1 MEKLV
6 SVRLSEEGGPLLLS
20 TGKLNCS
27 AEGRRHKGSDT
38 PHTLHHPVICLWGP
52 LPSNHSELLFP
63 WGSFYQPCLVCRFIA
78 NFPWRET
85 RGWMEGGRE
94 GKERES
100 EQEGERVQTLPRQ
113 RPPAGSYIFWNIQS
127 WFFQHQKDVCFEIS
141 PHGNSNE
148 DFATFNVLT
157 IQDHEYSTLR
167 MFLKFLNYSLLL
179 NSWNAAVFSNL
190 HKHNLCLRNILS
202 LCL

>member
-78 NFPWRET
+78 NFPWRE
-85 RGWMEGGRE
+85 

-100 EQEGERVQTLPRQ
+100 EQEGERVQLFP
-113 RPPAGSYIFWNIQS
+113 G
-127 WFFQHQKDVCFEIS
+127 KDLQQEVIYFEI
-141 PHGNSNE
+141 
-148 DFATFNVLT
+148 
-157 IQDHEYSTLR
+157 
-167 MFLKFLNYSLLL
+167 YSLDSSSTRKMYVSKFPLMGTQMKIL
-179 NSWNAAVFSNL
+179 QSSMFSL
-190 HKHNLCLRNILS
+190 YKIMSIVL
-202 LCL
+202 